1 MKIEHTFENDSAA
14 EDRNVVLLS
23 YSVLAIFHK
32 MYKISLEIRL
42 MAEVVDYE
50 KSEDKINIQNM
61 QLSVINLIP
70 HLSHPAEESRKQE
83 VSAKLFQIFER
94 QDV

>member
-1 MKIEHTFENDSAA
+1 MPKGGKVA
-14 EDRNVVLLS
+14 LLVIS
-23 YSVLAIFHK
+23 YSVLAVSHK
-32 MYKISLEIRL
+32 MYKLSLEIYF
-42 MAEVVDYE
+42 MAEAIDYK

-70 HLSHPAEESRKQE
+70 LLSHPAGESKKQE
-83 VSAKLFQIFER
+83 VSAELFRIFER

>member
-1 MKIEHTFENDSAA
+1 
-14 EDRNVVLLS
+14 
-23 YSVLAIFHK
+23 
-32 MYKISLEIRL
+32 
-42 MAEVVDYE
+42 MAEAIDYK

-83 VSAKLFQIFER
+83 VSVKLFRIFEG